1 MKRNKFILV
10 IVSMFLASGASASD
24 ISYSIINSTSTTTNS
39 FSFSVNTIVKRTSY
53 DCELTSYNCL
63 QTKEQVNARL
73 ENPLQLVTQEFL
85 DEKEKNKATTTP
97 VAVTQTSVQKKEDLV
112 FGGKVIPTDA
122 RFVTYSPDGKKLA
135 YFRSDNAMIKTFK
148 SFVVVFDDGRT
159 LEKFASNGPWELVTD
174 VYRMFGFTSDSNKI
188 VYTDDRDGSSKLYLV
203 DLDKSPKNLTGEALI
218 LKKYTVLDFV
228 VSGNS
233 VYFIANRAGLYD
245 WGLYELDLITRK
257 LKTISANVMYTNGL
271 ALVNDNI
278 IFTENNKGQGKIK
291 AYNLKENL
299 VKDFSGVSQE
309 SVENIPFKIINN
321 KNIRGVL
328 YSPKQ
333 GTSVKKAVIWLHG
346 GPYRQTSPYKH
357 SYGSYAT
364 FDWMLDELVNSGVTV
379 LKLDYPG
386 SMGQGTAYTNSI
398 VGRIGDVDV
407 KNVSLAVDY
416 VKTLGVK
423 DVYLFGNS
431 YGGYLSIKSLVELN
445 SKLSGAVAVA
455 PVTDWKKLI
464 DDVSPT
470 PFEVHFRGTYSQSNK
485 NLFDKSSIV
494 KNLSKLNKPLFVF
507 HGELD
512 KQVPFSQSEF
522 LYKEA
527 LRAGKDI
534 QYYSIKNQAHVING
548 VSQNEAICSKL
559 VEMLSVS
566 TTTELCVMK

>member
-1 MKRNKFILV
+1 MKIIKLFFIL
-10 IVSMFLASGASASD
+10 IGLALASGVSASD
-24 ISYSIINSTSTTTNS
+24 VSYSIINTTSTTTNS
-39 FSFSVNTIVKRTSY
+39 FSFSINTILKRVTY
-53 DCELTSYNCL
+53 DCDLNSYSCL

-73 ENPLQLVTQEFL
+73 ENPLQLVTLEFL

-97 VAVTQTSVQKKEDLV
+97 VVVTQTSVSKKEDLV

-122 RFVTYSPDGKKLA
+122 RFLTYSPDGKKLA
-135 YFRSDNAMIKTFK
+135 YFRSDNTMIKTFK
-148 SFVVVFDDGRT
+148 SFVVVFDDGKT

-174 VYRMFGFTSDSNKI
+174 VYRMFGFTSDGKKI

-203 DLDKSPKNLTGEALI
+203 DFDKSPKNLTGEALI

-233 VYFIANRAGLYD
+233 VYFIANRASLYN
-245 WGLYELDLITRK
+245 WGLYELDLDTRK
-257 LKTISANVMYTNGL
+257 LKTVSADVMYTNGL

-278 IFTENNKGQGKIK
+278 VFTENNKGQGKIK

-309 SVENIPFKIINN
+309 SVENLPYKIINN

-346 GPYRQTSPYKH
+346 GPYRQTSPDKH

-364 FDWMLDELVNSGVTV
+364 FDWILDELVKSGVTV

-416 VKTLGVK
+416 VKSLGVR

-431 YGGYLSIKSLVELN
+431 YGGYLSIKSLVELGT
-445 SKLSGAVAVA
+445 KVSGSVAVA

-470 PFEVHFRGTYSQSNK
+470 PFEVHFRGIYGQNNK
-485 NLFDKSSIV
+485 SLYEKSSIV
-494 KNLSKLNKPLFVF
+494 KNLSKLNKPLYVF
-507 HGELD
+507 HGDLD
-512 KQVPFSQSEF
+512 KQVPFSQSEYLF
-522 LYKEA
+522 KEA
-527 LRAGKDI
+527 LKAGKNI
-534 QYYSIKNQAHVING
+534 EYYSVKNQAHVING

-559 VEMLSVS
+559 SEMLSLS
-566 TTTELCVMK
+566 TTTEFCVMN